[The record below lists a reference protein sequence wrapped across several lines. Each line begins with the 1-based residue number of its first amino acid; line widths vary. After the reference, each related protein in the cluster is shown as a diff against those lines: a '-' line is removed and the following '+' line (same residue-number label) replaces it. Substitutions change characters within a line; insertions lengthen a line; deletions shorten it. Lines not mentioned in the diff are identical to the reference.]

1 MTGLSRVGVVGAS
14 GVGPPLAQACL
25 QAGLSVVLVDD
36 TSEVLSNAESAVL
49 RGLQRAEQPGAF
61 SLMRTATRLDA
72 LEGCDLVV
80 ECGTE
85 TPQAKQDLLRRI
97 DSWTERSAVIA
108 VETDALPVSFTARY
122 VENPERVVGVHVP
135 PPATIGRLVEVIG
148 YEHAAEAS
156 MERALAWVER
166 LGKTAV
172 RTRDKA
178 GFVVNRLQRAWMNA
192 ALRILEEGGG
202 TPATLDAAM
211 RSEGGFPAGPFE
223 LMDSRGLTE
232 DYSIGE
238 TIYELLGRA
247 ERLKPS
253 PVHQQ
258 LLARG
263 CRGRRALSGPRHG
276 RNHRADHRPRRP
288 RGAFEPGKRSR
299 QQPRQPGL
307 LRKHRGGVPKQSR
320 HASRGLR
327 RKRQRKKRP
336 NPRLHDHSGGLELP
350 ARQPRGR
357 HLHRRPRHANLQ

>member
-36 TSEVLSNAESAVL
+36 TAEVLSNAESAVL

-156 MERALAWVER
+156 IERALAWVER

-202 TPATLDAAM
+202 TPASLDAAM

-253 PVHQQ
+253 AVHAQ

-263 CRGRRALSGPRHG
+263 CRGRR
-276 RNHRADHRPRRP
+276 N
-288 RGAFEPGKRSR
+288 
-299 QQPRQPGL
+299 
-307 LRKHRGGVPKQSR
+307 
-320 HASRGLR
+320 SRGFYAYGENAPGTVNPLVGDLVPGYGS
-327 RKRQRKKRP
+327 RP
-336 NPRLHDHSGGLELP
+336 VPAAEAARAARVAARAEARAIVEDGVAGPDAVDQAARLGLFWSQGPFQWKED
-350 ARQPRGR
+350 A
-357 HLHRRPRHANLQ
+357 